1 MLSLIQTEICR
12 RSTANTG
19 VLLVITLITICIFH
33 ISLGAG
39 NHSDYWQPP
48 SESAFNFR
56 WDGMNSHLQN
66 AGKPTGLFTSKN
78 NESLRKPIFSTW
90 EKTPLSNLKPLP
102 GSEKNIPENT
112 IAIGLP
118 DPNKQ
123 IEITVILRSWPD
135 DGNSSIRNF
144 AQDNDLKVVRI
155 DPDSYSVTLSGS
167 IEALTKAF
175 GVELVNYAS
184 PRGTYIGYSGQVTLP
199 GRLADNVLGVFGL
212 DNRPLAYP
220 YFFRL
225 KNLPHITYTPNQMA
239 SLYDF
244 DSSLDGRGQCIA
256 IIELGGG
263 YREEDIARYFDWL
276 KMSPPEIKVISVDG
290 ADTQPGKDDD
300 AEVVLDI
307 DTAGAVVPGSRLVL
321 YFAPN
326 SERGFIDSVNA
337 AIHDKDNK
345 PSVLSISWGAA
356 EDEWSREAIFSA
368 TRAFQMA
375 AESNITVLCASGDN
389 GSSDR
394 ENDSLAH
401 VDFPASCPYVTG
413 VGGTSFSPIDET
425 VWNNGKAG
433 GATGGGISDLFPL
446 PNWQFNA
453 SVRPS
458 ANLGFHI
465 GRGVPD
471 VAANS
476 DPRTGYVLIYHG
488 EPVVFGGTSFAAPL
502 WAGLIAQI
510 NQGSKRPVGYLNPLL
525 YTKLANS
532 KALNDITSG
541 DNGDYQATPGWDAC
555 TGLGTPNGL
564 ELLRAF
570 DGNLTQL

>member
-1 MLSLIQTEICR
+1 
-12 RSTANTG
+12 
-19 VLLVITLITICIFH
+19 
-33 ISLGAG
+33 
-39 NHSDYWQPP
+39 
-48 SESAFNFR
+48 
-56 WDGMNSHLQN
+56 MNSHLQN
-66 AGKPTGLFTSKN
+66 AGEPNGISHSMINEISTG
-78 NESLRKPIFSTW
+78 EEP
-90 EKTPLSNLKPLP
+90 PLSNLKPLP
-102 GSEKNIPENT
+102 GSEKSIPENT

-118 DPNKQ
+118 DPNEQ
-123 IEITVILRSWPD
+123 IEITVILRSWPE
-135 DGNSSIRNF
+135 DGNSAIKNF

-155 DPDSYSVTLSGS
+155 DPDGYSVTLSGS
-167 IEALTKAF
+167 IEALRKAF
-175 GVELVNYAS
+175 GVKLTNYAS
-184 PRGTYIGYSGQVTLP
+184 PRGNYLGYSGQVTLP

-256 IIELGGG
+256 IIEFGGG
-263 YREEDIARYFDWL
+263 YREEDIARYFNWL
-276 KMSPPEIKVISVDG
+276 KMSQPEIRVVSVDG
-290 ADTQPGKDDD
+290 ADNQPGKDDD

-326 SERGFIDSVNA
+326 SERGFIDSINA
-337 AIHDKDNK
+337 VIHDKDNK

-356 EDEWSREAIFSA
+356 EDEWSQEAIFSA
-368 TRAFQMA
+368 TRAFETA
-375 AESNITVLCASGDN
+375 AKSNITVLCASGDS
-389 GSSDR
+389 GSSDG

-413 VGGTSFSPIDET
+413 CGGTSFSPIDET

-433 GATGGGISDLFPL
+433 GATGGGISDIFPL
-446 PNWQFNA
+446 PTWQFNA
-453 SVRPS
+453 SVQPS
-458 ANLGFHI
+458 ANPGIHV

-471 VAANS
+471 VAGNS
-476 DPRTGYVLIYHG
+476 DPRTGYVLIYRG
-488 EPVVFGGTSFAAPL
+488 VPVVFGGTSVAAPL

-510 NQGSKRPVGYLNPLL
+510 NQGLKRPVGYLNPLL

-541 DNGDYQATPGWDAC
+541 NNSAYQAAPGWDAC

-564 ELLRAF
+564 ELLRALME
-570 DGNLTQL
+570 NLKSYTNVTD